1 MLGWLRRLFGDE
13 TPDGFTGTL
22 ADDEHVLAAAT
33 AEQGHLVATRLG
45 LWLPEP
51 DGTRRVGWH
60 LISKATW
67 DNDVL
72 TVIEAEEMS
81 QAGEATVIKDLPAK
95 RFALRRPGK
104 VPTVVRE
111 RVTASIRARYRK
123 ELPGG
128 AAWFVQRRLP
138 STQEEVL
145 QVRPEPG
152 TDDVVA
158 AEIAREA
165 AEQLRGEAR

>member
-1 MLGWLRRLFGDE
+1 MLEWLRRLLGDE

-33 AEQGHLVATRLG
+33 AEQGHLVATRFG

-51 DGTRRVGWH
+51 DGTRRVDWH

-72 TVIEAEEMS
+72 TVIEAEVTS
-81 QAGEATVIKDLPAK
+81 QAGGSVVITDLPAK
-95 RFALRRPGK
+95 RFTLRRPGK

-111 RVTASIRARYRK
+111 RVTDSIRTRYRK

-138 STQEEVL
+138 GTQAEVL

-152 TDDVVA
+152 TDEVVA

-165 AEQLRGEAR
+165 AEQLRGEPE

>member
-1 MLGWLRRLFGDE
+1 MGWLRRLLGDE

-22 ADDEHVLAAAT
+22 TGGEHVLAAAT
-33 AEQGHLVATRLG
+33 AEQGHLVATRFG

-72 TVIEAEEMS
+72 TVIEAEEAA
-81 QAGEATVIKDLPAK
+81 QAGESVVIADLPPK

-104 VPTVVRE
+104 IPTVVRE

-138 STQEEVL
+138 GTQGEVL

-152 TDDVVA
+152 ADDDVV

>member
-1 MLGWLRRLFGDE
+1 MLGWLRRLIGDE
-13 TPDGFTGTL
+13 LPDDFPGTL
-22 ADDEHVLAAAT
+22 ADNEHVLAAAT
-33 AEQGHLVATRLG
+33 ATQGHLVATRFG
-45 LWLPEP
+45 LWLPES
-51 DGTRRVGWH
+51 GSTRRVDWH

-72 TVIEAEEMS
+72 AVIEAEETA
-81 QAGEATVIKDLPAK
+81 QAGESVIITDLPAK
-95 RFALRRPGK
+95 RFALKSPGK
-104 VPTVVRE
+104 LPTIVRE
-111 RVTASIRARYRK
+111 RVTDSIRARYRK

-138 STQEEVL
+138 GTQTEVL

-165 AEQLRGEAR
+165 AEQLRGESE